1 MMRTFL
7 LSPANCG
14 GKRGWML
21 RRPDATIELAQRLAN
36 PAAGAPLGEVF
47 AFISGLYFRGKLAY
61 ARAFA
66 PASAFV
72 ITPSRGLL
80 PIDQPITRDVLDEF
94 ACCDID
100 CDNAAYR
107 RPLERDARLLAS
119 ATLRATATSHNH
131 DIVLLGS
138 IASAKYVDVLLSHFG
153 DRLMFPETFVGRGDM
168 SRGGLMLRAASTRE
182 ELTYT
187 PIAGATRHGPRPP
200 KLEKLLKK
208 PLSPTPLP

>member
-1 MMRTFL
+1 MMTTFL

-21 RRPDATIELAQRLAN
+21 RRPEAEFDLAKRLADQG
-36 PAAGAPLGEVF
+36 GAPIGEVF

-66 PASAFV
+66 PQSAFV

-100 CDNAAYR
+100 ADNATYR
-107 RPLERDARLLAS
+107 RPLERDVRLLAS
-119 ATLRATATSHNH
+119 ATLRDNRGNGKTANQF
-131 DIVLLGS
+131 VLLGS
-138 IASAKYVDVLLSHFG
+138 IASDKYVDVLLSHFG
-153 DRLMFPETFVGRGDM
+153 DRLYFPETFVGRGDM
-168 SRGGLMLRAASTRE
+168 SRGGLMLRAASSRE
-182 ELTYT
+182 ELVYAK
-187 PIAGATRHGPRPP
+187 IAGATRHGKRPP
-200 KLEKLLKK
+200 RLEKLRA
-208 PLSPTPLP
+208 PLPR

>member
-1 MMRTFL
+1 MMRPFL

-21 RRPDATIELAQRLAN
+21 RRPEATLDLAQRLAGRQ
-36 PAAGAPLGEVF
+36 GAPIRDGF
-47 AFISGLYFRGKLAY
+47 PFISGLDVRAKLACPP
-61 ARAFA
+61 AFP

-100 CDNAAYR
+100 TDNAAYR
-107 RPLERDARLLAS
+107 RPLERDVRLLAS
-119 ATLRATATSHNH
+119 ATLRNGNGNGPTN
-131 DIVLLGS
+131 DFVLLGS
-138 IASAKYVDVLLSHFG
+138 IASDKYVDVLLSHFG
-153 DRLMFPETFVGRGDM
+153 DRLYFPETFVGRGDM
-168 SRGGLMLRAASTRE
+168 SRGGLMLRAASAGE

-187 PIAGATRHGPRPP
+187 RIAGAIRHGPRPP
-200 KLEKLLKK
+200 KLEKLRA
-208 PLSPTPLP
+208 PLPR

>member
-14 GKRGWML
+14 GKRGRML
-21 RRPDATIELAQRLAN
+21 RRPEASFDLAQRLASR
-36 PAAGAPLGEVF
+36 PGAPIGEVF

-66 PASAFV
+66 PTSAFV
-72 ITPSRGLL
+72 ITPSHGLL
-80 PIDQPITRDVLDEF
+80 PIDQPITRDLLEEF

-100 CDNAAYR
+100 ADNAAYR
-107 RPLERDARLLAS
+107 RPLERDVRLLAS
-119 ATLRATATSHNH
+119 STLRATNPH
-131 DIVLLGS
+131 DFVLLGS

-153 DRLMFPETFVGRGDM
+153 DRLYFPETFVGRGDM
-168 SRGGLMLRAASTRE
+168 SRGGLMLRAASARE

-187 PIAGATRHGPRPP
+187 KIAGATRHGKRPP
-200 KLEKLLKK
+200 KLEKLRA
-208 PLSPTPLP
+208 PLPR